1 MSVPGTAAIT
11 KGPQKKSG
19 DKVCENEKTH
29 TDFTDH
35 TDAETVCNFR
45 PLPLEP

>member
-11 KGPQKKSG
+11 KGPQKWGGGEQSLQ
-19 DKVCENEKTH
+19 NEKTH

-35 TDAETVCNFR
+35 TDAGLSITSGPC
-45 PLPLEP
+45 L

>member
-11 KGPQKKSG
+11 KGPQRGGQSLQ
-19 DKVCENEKTH
+19 NEKTH

-35 TDAETVCNFR
+35 TDQGLSVTSGPC
-45 PLPLEP
+45 L

>member
-11 KGPQKKSG
+11 KGPQKKGGKQSLQ
-19 DKVCENEKTH
+19 NEKTH

-35 TDAETVCNFR
+35 TDAGTIYNFR
-45 PLPLEP
+45 PMSLEP

>member
-11 KGPQKKSG
+11 KGPQKKWGGEG

-35 TDAETVCNFR
+35 PDQGLSVTSGPC
-45 PLPLEP
+45 L